1 MTLIGT
7 RRSRLTSVLAGSVAD
22 RMATPTRM
30 KEVRMHARRLG
41 AFLAAA
47 FAITALGGA
56 GTTRAADPPEIVIG
70 SILPLTGPSAQ
81 TGKGLRIAQQLAQDL
96 VNGHV
101 SYPLPMV
108 GKSGLPH
115 LGHAR
120 IRLVF
125 ADSQGKPDQ
134 ARAAAEQ
141 LITQDHA
148 VALIGTYASSTTATA
163 SQVAERYGIPFL
175 NPDSSAPG
183 LTARGLKWF
192 FRATPNDA
200 TFADN
205 FYQFFAELKKTKKV
219 ELKRVAIVGE
229 DGLFG
234 TGAGDA
240 EEQIGKKLGYE
251 IVTRVAYSATTTEVN
266 AEVQKIK
273 AAAPEVIMIAS
284 YLPDALLFM
293 RGFKEQGVQ
302 PKAIMAQDA
311 GFINP
316 SFITTLGADAEGVFT
331 REVFSLNI
339 KHRNQ
344 AVPLIDQLF
353 RQRQS
358 DPLDGNTARDFM
370 GVLII
375 ADAIDRAGSTKPD
388 AIRGA
393 LQKTNIPGK
402 LTLMPWNRVHFDAT
416 GQNDGGV
423 GIIEQV
429 QDGKYETVWPADVA
443 VRAPIWPM
451 PAWKR

>member
-1 MTLIGT
+1 M
-7 RRSRLTSVLAGSVAD
+7 
-22 RMATPTRM
+22 P
-30 KEVRMHARRLG
+30 ARRLS
-41 AFLAAA
+41 AFFAAA
-47 FAITALGGA
+47 VAAAALAGA
-56 GTTRAADPPEIVIG
+56 GPTRAADQPDIVIG

-81 TGKGLRIAQQLAQDL
+81 TGAGLRAAQLLAQDL

-101 SYPLPMV
+101 SYPLPIV

-120 IRLVF
+120 IKLVF
-125 ADSQGKPDQ
+125 ADSQGKPDE

-141 LITQDHA
+141 LITQEHA

-175 NPDSSAPG
+175 NPDSSAPS

-205 FYQFFAELKKTKKV
+205 FYQFFADLKKTKKIDV
-219 ELKRVAIVGE
+219 KRVAIVGE

-234 TGAGDA
+234 TGASDA
-240 EEQIGKKLGYE
+240 EEQLGKKLGYD
-251 IVTRVAYSATTTEVN
+251 IVTRVAYPATTTEVN
-266 AEVQKIK
+266 AEVQKVK
-273 AAAPEVIMIAS
+273 AAAPDVIMIAS
-284 YLPDALLFM
+284 YLPDSLLYM

-302 PKAIMAQDA
+302 PKAILAQDA
-311 GFINP
+311 GFIDP
-316 SFITTLGADAEGVFT
+316 GFVRTLGADAEGVFT
-331 REVFSLNI
+331 REVFSLEI

-353 RQRQS
+353 RLRFGGK
-358 DPLDGNTARDFM
+358 PLDGNTARDFM
-370 GVLII
+370 GVLFIS
-375 ADAIDRAGSTKPD
+375 DAIDRAGSTKPD
-388 AIRGA
+388 AIRSA

-402 LTLMPWNRVHFDAT
+402 LTLMPWNRVHFDAN

-429 QDGKYETVWPADVA
+429 QNGKYETVWPFDVA
-443 VRAPIWPM
+443 VKPVIWPM

>member
-1 MTLIGT
+1 
-7 RRSRLTSVLAGSVAD
+7 
-22 RMATPTRM
+22 
-30 KEVRMHARRLG
+30 MHARRLS
-41 AFLAAA
+41 ALLATA
-47 FAITALGGA
+47 FALGAIGGGA
-56 GTTRAADPPEIVIG
+56 TRAAEPPEIVIG

-81 TGKGLRIAQQLAQDL
+81 TGAGLRTAQQLAQDL

-141 LITQDHA
+141 LITQEHA

-163 SQVAERYGIPFL
+163 SQVAERASIPFL

-192 FRATPNDA
+192 FRATPHDG
-200 TFADN
+200 TFAEN
-205 FYQFFAELKKTKKV
+205 FFQFFADLKKKNKNV
-219 ELKRVAIVGE
+219 AVKRIAIVGE

-240 EEQIGKKLGYE
+240 EEALTKKGGYDLA
-251 IVTRVAYSATTTEVN
+251 TRVAYAATTTEVN
-266 AEVQKIK
+266 AEVQKVK
-273 AAAPEVIMIAS
+273 SSAPDVIMQAS
-284 YLPDALLFM
+284 YLPDSLLFM
-293 RGFKEQGVQ
+293 RGYKQQGIDV
-302 PKAIMAQDA
+302 KAILAQDA
-311 GFINP
+311 GFIDP
-316 SFITTLGADAEGVFT
+316 GFVRTLGPDAEGVFT
-331 REVFSLNI
+331 REVFSLDI

-353 RQRQS
+353 RQRFAGK
-358 DPLDGNTARDFM
+358 PLDGNSARDFM
-370 GVLII
+370 GVLVL

-388 AIRGA
+388 AIRSA
-393 LQKTNIPGK
+393 LQATNIPGK
-402 LTLMPWNRVHFDAT
+402 LTLMPWNRIHFDAT
-416 GQNDGGV
+416 GQNDGGS

-429 QDGKYETVWPADVA
+429 QDGKYETVWPFDVA
-443 VRAPIWPM
+443 VKQPIWPM

>member
-1 MTLIGT
+1 MPV
-7 RRSRLTSVLAGSVAD
+7 RRPVAVLAALAVTLAVPAAPG
-22 RMATPTRM
+22 R
-30 KEVRMHARRLG
+30 
-41 AFLAAA
+41 AAA
-47 FAITALGGA
+47 
-56 GTTRAADPPEIVIG
+56 PPEVVIG
-70 SILPLTGPSAQ
+70 SVLPLTGASAQ
-81 TGKGLRIAQQLAQDL
+81 TGAGLRAAQELAQDL

-101 SYPLPMV
+101 SYPLPAV
-108 GKSGLPH
+108 GKSGLAH

-141 LITQDHA
+141 LITQEHA
-148 VALIGTYASSTTATA
+148 VALIGAYTSSTTATA

-192 FRATPNDA
+192 FRTTPNDA
-200 TFADN
+200 TFAEN
-205 FYQFFAELKKTKKV
+205 FYQFLGDMKKTKHADV
-219 ELKRVAIVGE
+219 KRVAIVGE

-240 EEQIGKKLGYE
+240 EEAAAKKYGYD
-251 IVTRVAYSATTTEVN
+251 VVARVAYAATTTEVN
-266 AEVQKIK
+266 AEIQKVK
-273 AAAPEVIMIAS
+273 AANPDIVMQTS

-293 RGFKEQGVQ
+293 RGYKEQNVG
-302 PKAIMAQDA
+302 PKAILAQDA
-311 GFINP
+311 GFIDP
-316 SFITTLGADAEGVFT
+316 GFVKTEGRDAEGVLT
-331 REVFSLNI
+331 REVFSLEI

-353 RQRQS
+353 RQRFGGK
-358 DPLDGNTARDFM
+358 PLDGNTARDFM
-370 GVLII
+370 ALLVL

-388 AIRGA
+388 AIRTA
-393 LQKTNIPGK
+393 LTKTNIPGN
-402 LTLMPWNRVHFDAT
+402 LTLMPWKNIRFDAQ
-416 GQNDGGV
+416 GQNSGGV

-429 QDGKYETVWPADVA
+429 QDGKYETVWPFDVA
-443 VRAPIWPM
+443 VKPVVWPM

>member
-1 MTLIGT
+1 MPV
-7 RRSRLTSVLAGSVAD
+7 RRFSAVLVAAFVLA
-22 RMATPTRM
+22 
-30 KEVRMHARRLG
+30 
-41 AFLAAA
+41 
-47 FAITALGGA
+47 ALGGPMP
-56 GTTRAADPPEIVIG
+56 TRAAEPPAEIVIG

-81 TGKGLRIAQQLAQDL
+81 TGAGLRTAQLLAQDL

-120 IRLVF
+120 IKLVF

-141 LITQDHA
+141 LITQEHA

-205 FYQFFAELKKTKKV
+205 FYQFLAELKKQKKADV
-219 ELKRVAIVGE
+219 KRVAIVGE

-234 TGAGDA
+234 TGASDA
-240 EEQIGKKLGYE
+240 EEQIGKKLGYD
-251 IVTRVAYSATTTEVN
+251 IVTRIAYPATTTEVN
-266 AEVQKIK
+266 AEVQKVK
-273 AAAPEVIMIAS
+273 AATPDVVMIAS
-284 YLPDALLFM
+284 YLPDSLLYM
-293 RGFKEQGVQ
+293 RGFKEQGV
-302 PKAIMAQDA
+302 PLKAILAQDA
-311 GFINP
+311 GFIDP
-316 SFITTLGADAEGVFT
+316 GFVRTLGADAEGVFT
-331 REVFSLNI
+331 REVFSLDI

-353 RQRQS
+353 RQRFAGK
-358 DPLDGNTARDFM
+358 PLDGNSARDFM
-370 GVLII
+370 GVLVIS
-375 ADAIDRAGSTKPD
+375 DAIDRAGSTKPD
-388 AIRGA
+388 AIRAA
-393 LQKTNIPGK
+393 LQATNIPGK
-402 LTLMPWNRVHFDAT
+402 LTLMPWNRIHFDAN

-429 QDGKYETVWPADVA
+429 QNGKYETVWPFDVA
-443 VRAPIWPM
+443 VKPVIWPM

>member
-1 MTLIGT
+1 MHV
-7 RRSRLTSVLAGSVAD
+7 RRFTASFAALAVAVT
-22 RMATPTRM
+22 A
-30 KEVRMHARRLG
+30 G
-41 AFLAAA
+41 AAPL
-47 FAITALGGA
+47 
-56 GTTRAADPPEIVIG
+56 RAADPPDVVIG
-70 SILPLTGPSAQ
+70 AVLPLTGSLSQ
-81 TGKGLRIAQQLAQDL
+81 TGSGLRAAMQLAADL

-163 SQVAERYGIPFL
+163 SQAAERAGVPFL

-192 FRATPNDA
+192 FRTTPHDG
-200 TFADN
+200 TFAEN
-205 FYQFFAELKKTKKV
+205 FFQFLGDLKKTKNIV
-219 ELKRVAIVGE
+219 VKRIAVVGE

-234 TGAGDA
+234 SGASDA
-240 EEQIGKKLGYE
+240 EEAGVKKYGYE
-251 IVTRVAYSATTTEVN
+251 LATRVSYPATTTEVN
-266 AEVQKIK
+266 AEVQRVKT
-273 AAAPEVIMIAS
+273 AAPDIIMQAS
-284 YLPDALLFM
+284 YVPDALLFM
-293 RGFKEQGVQ
+293 RGYKQQGVNV
-302 PKAIMAQDA
+302 KAILAQDA
-311 GFINP
+311 GFIDPN
-316 SFITTLGADAEGVFT
+316 FLKAIGADAEGVFT
-331 REVFSLNI
+331 REVFSLDI

-353 RQRQS
+353 RQRS
-358 DPLDGNTARDFM
+358 DGAKPLDGNTARDFM
-370 GVLII
+370 GVLVL

-388 AIRGA
+388 AIREA
-393 LQKTNIPGK
+393 LAKTNIPGK
-402 LTLMPWNRVHFDAT
+402 LTLMPWNRIHFDAT

-423 GIIEQV
+423 GIIEQL
-429 QDGKYETVWPADVA
+429 QDGKYETVWPFDVA
-443 VRAPIWPM
+443 VRPVIWPM